1 MLDKFGDSINIVGTP
16 YLMSRNVD
24 FRTFILQLSYY
35 KNNFQPQKF
44 SLDICYYTN
53 LLVQITLSMV
63 FIKHNYLKSDI
74 FFNPILIS
82 CFSGSKFCWVQ
93 VFQGP
98 CFSGSRFFRVRG
110 QVLEAAHLKQL
121 QHVHFKWKIFRA
133 HTKTHRYTE
142 TKKTFAADFQKEKA
156 TESKRLVLTVS
167 SLNN

>member
-63 FIKHNYLKSDI
+63 FIKHNYLKSHI
-74 FFNPILIS
+74 FFNPILI
-82 CFSGSKFCWVQ
+82 
-93 VFQGP
+93 P
-98 CFSGSRFFRVRG
+98 CFSGSMFFWVQVFLAPGFSGSGSRVWV

-121 QHVHFKWKIFRA
+121 QYVHFKYKIFRA

>member
-74 FFNPILIS
+74 FFNPIFI
-82 CFSGSKFCWVQ
+82 
-93 VFQGP
+93 P
-98 CFSGSRFFRVRG
+98 CFSGSMFFRVQVFLGYGFRVRV
-110 QVLEAAHLKQL
+110 QVLEVAMFQDYIWPFTAYSK
-121 QHVHFKWKIFRA
+121 VKICTFR
-133 HTKTHRYTE
+133 K
-142 TKKTFAADFQKEKA
+142 
-156 TESKRLVLTVS
+156 SGIVS
-167 SLNN
+167 SLEQPFAVKLTL